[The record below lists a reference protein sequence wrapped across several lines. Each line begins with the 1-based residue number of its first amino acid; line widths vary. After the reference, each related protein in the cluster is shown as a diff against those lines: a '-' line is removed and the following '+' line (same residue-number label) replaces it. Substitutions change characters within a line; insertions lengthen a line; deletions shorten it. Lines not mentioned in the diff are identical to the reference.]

1 MARDSLYPVSVKAG
15 KPILGMLPTGWQ
27 KLSLEKCL
35 NIEARKAYIQD
46 NQEYDLVTVKRSRG
60 GVIRREHLKG
70 KDISVKSQFYIKE
83 GDFLISKRQ
92 IVHGACGL
100 VPKELSGSIVSN
112 EYCVLTGK
120 SGFYLPYMEFLS
132 ESLYFQQT
140 CFHSSIGVHIEKMI
154 FKLDSWF
161 KWPFNIPP
169 LSEQKRIVKILSTWD
184 KAISVTEKLLT
195 NSQQQKKALM
205 QQLLTGKKRL
215 LDENGVRFS
224 GEWVH
229 GQLGDLCAFKGG
241 FAFKE
246 VYQGQ
251 SMGELPFI
259 KVSDMNLL
267 GNERNIEYSNNW
279 VSFETAKLMKA
290 KPFPESSIVFAKVG
304 AALLLNRRRI
314 LLRPTIIDNNMMAAV
329 PSNAADTEFLYQL
342 LMAIDFAR
350 FVQEG
355 AVPSINQGDLSS
367 FKLSYPYVEEQQ
379 KIAAVLS
386 AADAEISTLEKKL
399 ACLKDEKKALMQQL
413 LTGKRRVKVDAE
425 EAVSA

>member
-184 KAISVTEKLLT
+184 KAITVTEKLLV

-224 GEWVH
+224 GEWEK
-229 GQLGDLCAFKGG
+229 GKFCDMANIDTGYAFKSKDFTQSDSGIPIIRMSDFKTGG
-241 FAFKE
+241 LD
-246 VYQGQ
+246 V
-251 SMGELPFI
+251 
-259 KVSDMNLL
+259 L
-267 GNERNIEYSNNW
+267 G
-279 VSFETAKLMKA
+279 A
-290 KPFPESSIVFAKVG
+290 AKVDRDSVNGLDKFKLRVGDFVFGMSGSLNNYGRVEKKDLPCYLNQRVGRILAKECANQAFITYLYLSDSIQQSILDKAAG
-304 AALLLNRRRI
+304 AAQLNI
-314 LLRPTIIDNNMMAAV
+314 SISDLRSMV
-329 PSNAADTEFLYQL
+329 VY
-342 LMAIDFAR
+342 
-350 FVQEG
+350 
-355 AVPSINQGDLSS
+355 
-367 FKLSYPYVEEQQ
+367 YPCIEEQQ

-386 AADAEISTLEKKL
+386 AADVEISTLEKKL
-399 ACLKDEKKALMQQL
+399 ACLRDEKKALMQQL
-413 LTGKRRVKVDAE
+413 LTGKRRVKVD
-425 EAVSA
+425 EAVAE

>member
-100 VPKELSGSIVSN
+100 VPKEFSGSIVSN

-184 KAISVTEKLLT
+184 EAISVTEKLLT

-224 GEWVH
+224 GEWVY
-229 GQLGDLCAFKGG
+229 LTFDNAFIVANKKSTQVKSSDYLQSGSIPIID
-241 FAFKE
+241 
-246 VYQGQ
+246 QGQ
-251 SMGELPFI
+251 SRIAGYCNNLE
-259 KVSDMNLL
+259 VYSD
-267 GNERNIEYSNNW
+267 
-279 VSFETAKLMKA
+279 V
-290 KPFPESSIVFAKVG
+290 PVIVFGDHTRCVKWIEFVFCPG
-304 AALLLNRRRI
+304 ADGTQVIKTSKILEPKLGYYLL
-314 LLRPTIIDNNMMAAV
+314 
-329 PSNAADTEFLYQL
+329 SNTDIPNLGYSRHMRELKEK
-342 LMAIDFAR
+342 DFR
-350 FVQEG
+350 L
-355 AVPSINQGDLSS
+355 PLDI
-367 FKLSYPYVEEQQ
+367 KEQQ

-413 LTGKRRVKVDAE
+413 LTGKRRVKVD
-425 EAVSA
+425 EAVAE